1 MLGTS
6 RSPAEVTV
14 ELPFTIVFEAPSQEE
29 LRDVLRM
36 RGTWA
41 AGLIVALAIGTAY
54 LLAAVSRA
62 DAGQPAEA
70 VPLMLSSRP
79 LGATV
84 FLDGHA
90 RGHTPAELSVEP
102 GAHSLLL
109 KPPDGRDGLEGQ
121 YALEVPAEGA
131 RLDAALW
138 RRQPSLTRLRPALP
152 GATLADVRLLDD
164 GQLGLVIALPPGR
177 QLQAWRLDPR
187 TGGLESVLAEAAGPR
202 LAFAPDGR
210 HLASIGAD
218 VGPSREATQSSP
230 WLNSV
235 DRVVWLVAAG
245 ALAPDGAWRAPLEPG
260 EHLVDASWSP
270 RADRLLVVSSQPLGA
285 GVVLS
290 RLWFVD
296 ADGQPGRPPRQ
307 VLSLPSEVLPGSE
320 TWSPDGQHVAFVAH
334 AGEINAL
341 CLLGLDASFHYLAD
355 LELSAAPLGYPRGVW
370 SADGQRLL
378 FVAPRQHPPG
388 AALGW
393 LQPDAQRAL
402 FTVDVADPIP
412 VALQDT
418 SVDLA
423 TWREDGQLLGLGRPG
438 PDSPLSLRWLS
449 ASGAAVGQLL
459 ELPLKPAGAYAASLD
474 VARARVLIAT
484 RSSSGGIDYWLA
496 QLGLEDDA

>member
-62 DAGQPAEA
+62 DAGQPAQA

-84 FLDGHA
+84 WLDGHA

-164 GQLGLVIALPPGR
+164 GQLGLAIALP
-177 QLQAWRLDPR
+177 
-187 TGGLESVLAEAAGPR
+187 AGP
-202 LAFAPDGR
+202 
-210 HLASIGAD
+210 
-218 VGPSREATQSSP
+218 
-230 WLNSV
+230 
-235 DRVVWLVAAG
+235 
-245 ALAPDGAWRAPLEPG
+245 
-260 EHLVDASWSP
+260 
-270 RADRLLVVSSQPLGA
+270 QPQA
-285 GVVLS
+285 
-290 RLWFVD
+290 
-296 ADGQPGRPPRQ
+296 
-307 VLSLPSEVLPGSE
+307 
-320 TWSPDGQHVAFVAH
+320 
-334 AGEINAL
+334 
-341 CLLGLDASFHYLAD
+341 
-355 LELSAAPLGYPRGVW
+355 
-370 SADGQRLL
+370 
-378 FVAPRQHPPG
+378 
-388 AALGW
+388 
-393 LQPDAQRAL
+393 
-402 FTVDVADPIP
+402 
-412 VALQDT
+412 
-418 SVDLA
+418 
-423 TWREDGQLLGLGRPG
+423 
-438 PDSPLSLRWLS
+438 
-449 ASGAAVGQLL
+449 
-459 ELPLKPAGAYAASLD
+459 
-474 VARARVLIAT
+474 
-484 RSSSGGIDYWLA
+484 
-496 QLGLEDDA
+496 